1 MIRNEKEVIHTE
13 SEKAGYNKGFVVLLH
28 TYTER
33 ERDLRRE
40 RKLRRFELGRQRTPG
55 RTIGETRRSQPWDQ
69 SNE

>member
-1 MIRNEKEVIHTE
+1 MIRNEKEVIHRE
-13 SEKAGYNKGFVVLLH
+13 SEKAGYNKGFVALLH
-28 TYTER
+28 R

-40 RKLRRFELGRQRTPG
+40 RKLRRCELGRQRTPG